1 MWQGPGET
9 YLLPLPSSH
18 EGRLGTLVVDIRP
31 EVGHVGFG
39 RSLCLLD
46 SFFDLGLG
54 LFVDSLE
61 LLFGG
66 ETPVFDVFLETTD
79 RVLGAAHFL
88 YLVASTV
95 GGTGIGHALNHIIR
109 APIGDSDR
117 GVRHARVTAVTVGD
131 VFHKEGTFA
140 VGNPLFR
147 KLDALVDGDDIHG
160 IYLTRLV
167 SSHTSQ
173 SVGDRSYLDTGDRI
187 TASVIGGVC

>member
-9 YLLPLPSSH
+9 YLFPLPSSH
-18 EGRLGTLVVDIRP
+18 EGWFGTFVVDIRP
-31 EVGHVGFG
+31 EVGHIRFG

-61 LLFGG
+61 FLLSG
-66 ETPVFDVFLETTD
+66 ETPVLDIFLETTD

-88 YLVASTV
+88 YLVAGTV
-95 GGTGIGHALNHIIR
+95 GGTGIRHALNHIIR
-109 APIGDSDR
+109 APIGDNDC
-117 GVRHARVTAVTVGD
+117 GVGHARVTAVTIGD
-131 VFHKEGTFA
+131 VFHKERALAG
-140 VGNPLFR
+140 GNPLFR

-167 SSHTSQ
+167 NSHTSQ